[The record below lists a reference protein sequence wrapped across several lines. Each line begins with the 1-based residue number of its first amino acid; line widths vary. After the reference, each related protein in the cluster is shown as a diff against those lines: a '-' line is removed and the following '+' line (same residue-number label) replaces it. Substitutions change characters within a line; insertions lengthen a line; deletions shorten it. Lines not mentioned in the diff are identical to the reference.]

1 MMKQIFN
8 YSNNIFILNNLEYK
22 QPNQKQILLQKK
34 KKLVNLTVVINNN
47 LMINITRVSKKV

>member
-34 KKLVNLTVVINNN
+34 KIGQPH
-47 LMINITRVSKKV
+47 RRH